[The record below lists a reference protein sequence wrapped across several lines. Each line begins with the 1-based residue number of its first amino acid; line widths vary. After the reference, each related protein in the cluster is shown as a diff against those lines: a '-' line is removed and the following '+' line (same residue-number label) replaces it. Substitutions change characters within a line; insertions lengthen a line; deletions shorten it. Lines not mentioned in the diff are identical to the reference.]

1 MNVKTKFLEEYVNFV
16 DSTKKQNKY
25 FQVIINLFV
34 IILCFFLFFVLF
46 IYKSKKYSYN
56 CKNTNIRIQVNIQY

>member
-25 FQVIINLFV
+25 FKVIIILLE
-34 IILCFFLFFVLF
+34 IILCLFSFFVLF
-46 IYKSKKYSYN
+46 NNNSK
-56 CKNTNIRIQVNIQY
+56 